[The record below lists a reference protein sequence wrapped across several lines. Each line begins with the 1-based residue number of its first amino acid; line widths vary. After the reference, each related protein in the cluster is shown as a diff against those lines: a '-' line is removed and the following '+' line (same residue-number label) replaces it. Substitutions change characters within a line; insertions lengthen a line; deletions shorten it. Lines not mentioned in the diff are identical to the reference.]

1 MEGTHARR
9 AVPSRGRS
17 GARGVLALGTLAPGC
32 AFARSTRIKG
42 RATMAEDET
51 PLHGRQRV
59 LRRLQEEARIKG
71 GNDTIVRLCIVGFGI
86 AIASLAPVTWGWKIA
101 LFLVIMLLVG
111 IIIPAIWRARQKS
124 KISH

>member
-1 MEGTHARR
+1 ME
-9 AVPSRGRS
+9 
-17 GARGVLALGTLAPGC
+17 GVLALGTLAPGC

-59 LRRLQEEARIKG
+59 LRQLQEEARIKG

-86 AIASLAPVTWGWKIA
+86 AIASLAPVSWGWKIA

>member
-1 MEGTHARR
+1 MRVA
-9 AVPSRGRS
+9 
-17 GARGVLALGTLAPGC
+17 LALREEPRWLKMKRHYTA
-32 AFARSTRIKG
+32 AK
-42 RATMAEDET
+42 
-51 PLHGRQRV
+51 RV

>member
-1 MEGTHARR
+1 
-9 AVPSRGRS
+9 
-17 GARGVLALGTLAPGC
+17 
-32 AFARSTRIKG
+32 
-42 RATMAEDET
+42 MAEDET

-111 IIIPAIWRARQKS
+111 IIIPTIWWARQKS

>member
-1 MEGTHARR
+1 
-9 AVPSRGRS
+9 
-17 GARGVLALGTLAPGC
+17 
-32 AFARSTRIKG
+32 
-42 RATMAEDET
+42 MAEDET
-51 PLHGRQRV
+51 PLYGRQRV

-86 AIASLAPVTWGWKIA
+86 AIASLAPVTWGWKIV